1 MNNIYENLEL
11 LPEDLQGW
19 HGNDPIFEKLILEV
33 KPKHIIEVGTWKG
46 QSAIN
51 MGKIIK
57 KHNLDCKITCVDT
70 WLGSREFIG
79 ETSKERNLMLKNGYP
94 MVYFQFLSNV
104 VHNGLEDVITPFP
117 QVSLI
122 ASKHF
127 ADKKISADMIYIDA
141 SHEFT
146 DVLNDFYNYRGLLN
160 DNGIMFGD
168 DYKIWSGVTSAINH
182 LIDTG
187 RSIIDIENQFWIY
200 RKNKNGKY
208 RVFEINYDVK
218 NH

>member
-19 HGNDPIFEKLILEV
+19 HGNDPIFEKLILQV

-104 VHNGLEDVITPFP
+104 VHNGLEDIITPFP
-117 QVSLI
+117 QTSKI
-122 ASKHF
+122 AYRYLSENRVK
-127 ADKKISADMIYIDA
+127 ADLIYIDA
-141 SHEFT
+141 SH
-146 DVLNDFYNYRGLLN
+146 DYIDAYDDICNYWCLLN
-160 DNGIMFGD
+160 EGGFLFGD
-168 DYKIWSGVTSAINH
+168 DYKIWNGVTDAVVQFQNK
-182 LIDTG
+182 IDRG
-187 RSIIDIENQFWIY
+187 FELVGEKKQFF
-200 RKNKNGKY
+200 KFLKS
-208 RVFEINYDVK
+208 
-218 NH
+218 